1 MNLILLT
8 ESYSWLI
15 LRTLEVFP
23 APTCRLVKSCITN
36 VTHTE
41 SSRLIKEVYPLVATV
56 QEAATRRDST
66 KKVLFFVADID
77 IFINFLVLEKQ
88 FKILGHL
95 KKKLS
100 YGWGSTVFRLEPI
113 CGGSLLF
120 TPKFPKISGTH
131 FINLG
136 RMSGLVD
143 RGATQWFWTRDPWI
157 RNLVP

>member
-1 MNLILLT
+1 M
-8 ESYSWLI
+8 I

-95 KKKLS
+95 KKNFLMDGVQLS
-100 YGWGSTVFRLEPI
+100 
-113 CGGSLLF
+113 
-120 TPKFPKISGTH
+120 SG
-131 FINLG
+131 
-136 RMSGLVD
+136 
-143 RGATQWFWTRDPWI
+143 
-157 RNLVP
+157 